1 MPAGGVVAPEPP
13 PPPPRPQP
21 PRRKAA
27 PPPPPPEPEPE
38 EDFEDDG
45 YGEDEP
51 NWDDAEHDEYDSD
64 ASDSPLEDDAPSVP
78 MEMAPT
84 SGKKAR
90 DPLDGYD
97 SDIPM
102 ESGSGRSQQASILDD
117 DPLSGLDFG
126 DSSAFGSANSDDDDM
141 PSRNRNSALD
151 SQEIDTLLASGP
163 QPIADLFGRDPDE
176 DDYEENSGKGK
187 GGLIALLLIL
197 LMAGLGAGAW
207 FGRSTVVSMVPAL
220 EPLYAMVGIE
230 VDVSSAGLVFQDV
243 TLDRQ
248 SVSGIDVLV
257 VRGFITNESDG
268 MRTLPYLSL
277 VLFDRTDAPVQRTV
291 SEPPQK
297 TLEAGQT
304 TGFRIKL
311 ESPSASATR
320 FEVFWTKAPP
330 TPGGPPT
337 S

>member
-1 MPAGGVVAPEPP
+1 M
-13 PPPPRPQP
+13 
-21 PRRKAA
+21 
-27 PPPPPPEPEPE
+27 
-38 EDFEDDG
+38 
-45 YGEDEP
+45 
-51 NWDDAEHDEYDSD
+51 
-64 ASDSPLEDDAPSVP
+64 EDDAPGVP

-102 ESGSGRSQQASILDD
+102 ESGNGRSQQASILDD

-141 PSRNRNSALD
+141 RSPNRNSALD
-151 SQEIDTLLASGP
+151 SQEIDDLLASGP

-176 DDYEENSGKGK
+176 DDYEEDGGKGK

-207 FGRSTVVSMVPAL
+207 FGRSTVVSMIPAL

-248 SVSGIDVLV
+248 SVSGVDVLV
-257 VRGFITNESDG
+257 VRGRATGASGRDDSDHG
-268 MRTLPYLSL
+268 AAEL
-277 VLFDRTDAPVQRTV
+277 VKVRHAAADAGDAPSADGAFTWFRSVVRAMHGKWR
-291 SEPPQK
+291 SALFAAEPDPRLLARAVVRLFHRRRAFCHGVVEHHS
-297 TLEAGQT
+297 TSRGSIVGA
-304 TGFRIKL
+304 R
-311 ESPSASATR
+311 PS
-320 FEVFWTKAPP
+320 
-330 TPGGPPT
+330 
-337 S
+337 